1 MTSSQR
7 VLVLWAVAIGLFVI
21 VASAEAPPRT
31 GCGARAYADSC
42 VDACCAWCP
51 ATAANMSVI
60 ALARSVHG
68 NSNDDSDD
76 SGNGN
81 SNDKNGGEIFVGAN
95 GSAAATAKGSCHERG
110 RAPCGPNAIMR
121 PASECYIELVV
132 SIGSVFGVIALAM
145 AACYARRR
153 WMRRRAARAK
163 VARQRPKNGRMHSSH
178 HRTLTMIDI
187 PYAQS
192 ADGTLVY
199 YASPYAVA
207 RDVEYATV
215 LIDEEGGDDG
225 DDGTG
230 VTGCS
235 PCRRAR

>member
-7 VLVLWAVAIGLFVI
+7 VLVLWAVAVGLFVI

-51 ATAANMSVI
+51 ATAANVTVI
-60 ALARSVHG
+60 ALARSVP
-68 NSNDDSDD
+68 SNNNNNNSDD
-76 SGNGN
+76 N
-81 SNDKNGGEIFVGAN
+81 KGGHEIFVGAN
-95 GSAAATAKGSCHERG
+95 GSTAATAKGSCHERG
-110 RAPCGPNAIMR
+110 RAPCGPNAIVR

-153 WMRRRAARAK
+153 WMRRRAARTQAT
-163 VARQRPKNGRMHSSH
+163 RQRQKSGRAHSSH
-178 HRTLTMIDI
+178 HKTLTMVDI

-192 ADGTLVY
+192 ADGTVVY

-215 LIDEEGGDDG
+215 LIDEEGGDNGDG
-225 DDGTG
+225 GA
-230 VTGCS
+230 GCS